1 MTLDIKSFLIGVL
14 TTVNLFLLMGFDDH
28 EEEKEVGKYDVE
40 YVINHDSPTSYQT
53 YNKYWI
59 DTRTG
64 EEIGMYESQN
74 YKYKKLEGGVS
85 EEMYYKDFHKYLKE
99 RD

>member
-1 MTLDIKSFLIGVL
+1 MKLELKSFAIGVL
-14 TTVNLFLLMGFDDH
+14 LTVNVLLLLGLNSN
-28 EEEKEVGKYDVE
+28 EVGVIRYDVE
-40 YVINHDSPTSYQT
+40 YVINHDSTRSYQT

-64 EEIGMYESQN
+64 EEIGMYESQDF
-74 YKYKKLEGGVS
+74 KHKKLEGGVL
-85 EEMYYKDFHKYLKE
+85 EEMSYKNFHKYLKE